1 MRTGSMSLLGRKTLL
16 NLVAIPFLGIIGDKS
31 HATSRLTS
39 SKQLSTALRIFREWF
54 DQGSHW
60 VQLLGDHQRTRRI
73 KMFGKAEVDEDE
85 NELPVAPQLKLSEV
99 LQAAES
105 RRSDKPEISD
115 IDPGMTKSLRA
126 DETEFPGIGAG
137 MAELLRA
144 ETPAIFAIGPGMTV
158 IGSVSSEGTLRIF
171 GRVEGELK
179 ASVVQ
184 ICDGAEVEGAIAAQ
198 NVFIGG
204 RFKGTIIA
212 NHVTLT
218 SSAVV
223 EGELHHRT
231 LVVEK
236 NARFAGVSRPQ
247 EEAPKEVTNTRS
259 SLQLVPIHEN
269 RQADAALEDAVT
281 A

>member
-39 SKQLSTALRIFREWF
+39 SIQLSTALRIFREWF

-115 IDPGMTKSLRA
+115 IDPGMT
-126 DETEFPGIGAG
+126 EFTSSRRNGISRHRCGH
-137 MAELLRA
+137 
-144 ETPAIFAIGPGMTV
+144 
-158 IGSVSSEGTLRIF
+158 
-171 GRVEGELK
+171 GRV
-179 ASVVQ
+179 
-184 ICDGAEVEGAIAAQ
+184 
-198 NVFIGG
+198 
-204 RFKGTIIA
+204 
-212 NHVTLT
+212 T
-218 SSAVV
+218 SSRNA
-223 EGELHHRT
+223 GNFRHR
-231 LVVEK
+231 
-236 NARFAGVSRPQ
+236 SRYDC
-247 EEAPKEVTNTRS
+247 NW
-259 SLQLVPIHEN
+259 
-269 RQADAALEDAVT
+269 
-281 A
+281 